1 MKESAYF
8 GVYICPKT
16 NNVLYQTDVKK
27 EVCPFCGF
35 TQPVLKDHYVL
46 VSVYEK
52 RYNLFE
58 KIFLGKRNTLI
69 AKDQPDLILVR

>member
-1 MKESAYF
+1 MQRSAYF

-16 NNVLYQTDVKK
+16 NRVLYQQDAQK
-27 EVCPFCGF
+27 EICPFCGF
-35 TQPVLKDHYVL
+35 TRPNLNVHYKL
-46 VSVYEK
+46 VSVYEE

-58 KIFLGKRNTLI
+58 KIFLGKRNILI